1 MITGGT
7 TRTIEIEEEVVIV
20 IVNQIEISAARAMIG
35 EVTTTADSNPT
46 RKTKVETTEVL
57 MTEET
62 DPTLVNT
69 ILEGTTWTEADLE
82 ADHILTNLTAG
93 NPGTK
98 KNREVGPIHTT
109 IEEAKTGTNPEIDRK
124 RILDSRIV

>member
-1 MITGGT
+1 MTTGGI
-7 TRTIEIEEEVVIV
+7 TRTIEIKVVIE
-20 IVNQIEISAARAMIG
+20 NQIEISAARAMIG

-69 ILEGTTWTEADLE
+69 ILEGTIWTEADLE

-98 KNREVGPIHTT
+98 KNREVGRIHTT
-109 IEEAKTGTNPEIDRK
+109 IEEAKTGINPEIDRK
-124 RILDSRIV
+124 RILDSKIV